1 MNLSKHALLSVII
14 TAFCLSGCGLRS
26 ASPVPSSV
34 SQTYRDGI
42 LSQFPGSAERAPA
55 VLFAADVANEIASRL
70 LHDTPNVQV
79 NVDVIDTQQLL
90 AFSYP
95 GGIVLSTGV
104 IRRLPDETMC
114 AFVLA
119 HELSHH
125 ILGHLDLK
133 DNEEL
138 SVDELFAR
146 EMAADRRA
154 VALMASAAYDLR
166 AAPIALE
173 LVGPAI
179 HGQSTQLELRRRT
192 LSEMITE
199 SKWAPPGTISRRVY
213 KEMLARLRG

>member
-1 MNLSKHALLSVII
+1 M
-14 TAFCLSGCGLRS
+14 
-26 ASPVPSSV
+26 
-34 SQTYRDGI
+34 
-42 LSQFPGSAERAPA
+42 
-55 VLFAADVANEIASRL
+55 LFATDVTNEIASRL

-95 GGIVLSTGV
+95 GGIVVSTGLL
-104 IRRLPDETMC
+104 RRLPDEAMC
-114 AFVLA
+114 AFVIA

-125 ILGHLDLK
+125 ILGHLSMK

-173 LVGPAI
+173 FVGPAI
-179 HGQSTQLELRRRT
+179 HGRSAELERRRKS
-192 LSEMITE
+192 LSEMIMA
-199 SKWAPPGTISRRVY
+199 SKWAPPGTVSRRVY
-213 KEMLARLRG
+213 KEMQARLR